1 MKFVRILLIYVLSL
15 IAILLISVIPKVII
29 EKGLF
34 HITGYV
40 EELLKLIP
48 TFIHPGNW
56 IMSYK
61 RASFPILDFIK
72 EPYLYSMF
80 ILVSALLIGLL
91 LALLFT
97 RLSFLLPVNVRLFAK
112 KIFTFFSELLTG
124 LLAGFSVI
132 FVIHKLGVH
141 TDGKP
146 YILPI
151 LTLSIIPAVVLLGIF
166 LSLEKKDEKPD
177 VKMSIGAFLA
187 LIKNSILLNLPDVL
201 SKSRTLLLAAVAGL
215 FGVEGLYVSK
225 GMTFYMA
232 SSFSPILI
240 AVSLSFIFTP
250 FFILYHGAKLWADSG
265 NDRFSPE
272 ESWKKR
278 LLRAGETIKTHFAN
292 PKFTVGFAFLF
303 GLLVFSICWS
313 IFKEVPIK
321 KTLLLTDGHGKV
333 FSSAPH
339 PPSSYMWFGSDGG
352 GRSIRDQLFVGAKYT
367 LLFGLIIALLRV
379 AGGFMLAIHYT
390 FHLKDRT
397 RNFINKVVDSIHF
410 LPLSLIAVVLLSPI
424 LWDMGG
430 GNWEFSLLERI
441 VLEVVILSLIVIP
454 LTTVL
459 IGNEMRLISQQMY
472 IESARILGGDDR
484 HILWKHIFPHLASR
498 LFILFGQQFIQV
510 LLIFVHLG
518 LFHLFFGGTLVSVSE
533 TPDPPRSV
541 TFEWSGI
548 MSDAKDAIGYG
559 KYWLVVPALLAF
571 MLCIIAMQL
580 IVQGVKEVQQRK
592 VGVLVPKRIREKQEK
607 TSQQQVPSETSFSLL
622 VKNHMD
628 ISG

>member
-1 MKFVRILLIYVLSL
+1 MKFVRILLIYAGSL
-15 IAILLISVIPKVII
+15 FGILMISVIPKVII

-34 HITGYV
+34 NITGYV

-48 TFIHPGNW
+48 AFIHPGNW

-61 RASFPILDFIK
+61 QASFPILDFIK

-80 ILVSALLIGLL
+80 ILGSSLLIGLL
-91 LALLFT
+91 QALLFT
-97 RLSFLLPVNVRLFAK
+97 RLSFLLPDIARQFAK
-112 KIFTFFSELLTG
+112 KIFTFFSQWLTG

-132 FVIHKLGVH
+132 FVLQKLGVH
-141 TDGKP
+141 TGGKP
-146 YILPI
+146 YIFPM
-151 LTLSIIPAVVLLGIF
+151 LTLSIIPAAVLLGIF
-166 LSLEKKDEKPD
+166 LSLEKKGEKPD
-177 VKMSIGAFLA
+177 VKLSIAAFLA
-187 LIKNSILLNLPDVL
+187 LIKHRILLNLPYVL
-201 SKSRTLLLAAVAGL
+201 AKSRTLLLAAAAGL
-215 FGVEGLYVSK
+215 LGVEVLYVSK
-225 GMTFYMA
+225 GITFYIT

-250 FFILYHGAKLWADSG
+250 FFILYHGAKIWSDSR
-265 NDRFSPE
+265 NDSFSPE
-272 ESWKKR
+272 ESWKEH
-278 LLRAGETIKTHFAN
+278 LLRAGNTVKIHLAN
-292 PKFTVGFAFLF
+292 PKFTVGFVFLF

-313 IFKEVPIK
+313 VFKEVPIK
-321 KTLLLTDGHGKV
+321 KAVLLTDGHGKV
-333 FSSAPH
+333 FSSSPH

-367 LLFGLIIALLRV
+367 ILFGLIIALLRV
-379 AGGFMLAIHYT
+379 AGGFMLAIQYT
-390 FHLKDRT
+390 FHLKDQT
-397 RNFINKVVDSIHF
+397 RKFINKVVDSIHF
-410 LPLSLIAVVLLSPI
+410 LPLSLIAVILLSPI

-430 GNWEFSLLERI
+430 GSWEFSLLERI

-459 IGNEMRLISQQMY
+459 IGSEMRLISHQMY
-472 IESARILGGDDR
+472 IESARTLGGDNR
-484 HILWKHIFPHLASR
+484 HILWKHIFPHLAPR
-498 LFILFGQQFIQV
+498 LFIIFGQQFIQT

-533 TPDPPRSV
+533 TPDPPRSI

-607 TSQQQVPSETSFSLL
+607 TSQQLVPSETSLSLL